1 MGVQISDIPKIG
13 FSQNEILVSLD
24 SDNYVKTEGVA
35 AEYDLY
41 WDEPPAE
48 GDVLYVHVNKLF
60 SIELFVSDTPDDSG
74 NQLPSQGTYTDT
86 EYVLILIEALK
97 KNFYLSQYYTIEV
110 SDVVFVKIKARNTG
124 VAYTILSGG
133 MNLTLNQVVAPV
145 DHQIQSNFYHYL
157 EIWTENEKLYES
169 LLPLNYPINGKTTI
183 DISSILH
190 ASLSLDIP
198 KLTELWQK
206 CEKSVLSYRLRYTNA
221 FGEPINVNE
230 MTNTENRFVTLGGFS
245 RMALAHISDPEHLKK
260 YLMADPSLYQSQKW
274 FEAYPVEEIEVKTN
288 QPQFLYFI
296 NAHQSE
302 TLRIKVEAIHEDA
315 STSQLILAGGEL
327 AAYGKVCIAVGY
339 VQLGLDALST
349 EENKIVSYT
358 VQLIGT
364 DDQPRTVAKTFRIN
378 RCYEANT
385 RYFLFAGSDGNFKT
399 LRTYGSADPSAE
411 FTRESGVQEN
421 QQAAKIQFGDVV
433 TFDVVSYENE
443 VVSTGYI
450 LSRRSHESIKEFM
463 LTTRAFRV
471 IGDKLIPIEILSD
484 RMPLPLEL
492 RKTGYVQIEY
502 RLAWDEKLYTGDT
515 SALNVPSIAQ
525 SQEALNDI

>member
-1 MGVQISDIPKIG
+1 MGVQISDIPKIA
-13 FSQNEILVSLD
+13 FSQNEILVSLT
-24 SDNYVKTEGVA
+24 SDDYLVSEGVA
-35 AEYDLY
+35 AEYILE
-41 WDEPPAE
+41 WDVDTADGGQLHFYF
-48 GDVLYVHVNKLF
+48 GDKRGLSLYVVDDPDNSGTEISAQGDLSHSDYVMLLISELQQIHEISSRYYVSAEDNFIKLTAKKVGTRY
-60 SIELFVSDTPDDSG
+60 SILF
-74 NQLPSQGTYTDT
+74 
-86 EYVLILIEALK
+86 
-97 KNFYLSQYYTIEV
+97 
-110 SDVVFVKIKARNTG
+110 
-124 VAYTILSGG
+124 GG
-133 MNLTLNQVVAPV
+133 MSFNLVQLVAPV
-145 DHQIQSNFYHYL
+145 DHIVHRNFYHYL
-157 EIWTENEKLYES
+157 EIWSDDEKLYES
-169 LLPLNYPINGKTTI
+169 LLPLNFPITGKTTI
-183 DISSILH
+183 DISSILF
-190 ASLSLDIP
+190 SSMGLDIP
-198 KLTELWQK
+198 SLTEKWQL
-206 CEKSVLSYRLRYTNA
+206 CSKSIINYNLRYSNA
-221 FGEPINVNE
+221 WGEPVNVHN
-230 MTNTENRFVTLGGFS
+230 MSNSDRFVAVIGGYS
-245 RMALAHISDPEHLKK
+245 RMALAHISDSKHLEK
-260 YLMADPSLYQSQKW
+260 YLMADPSLYQSQRW

-296 NAHQSE
+296 NSHQTE
-302 TLRIKVEAIHEDA
+302 TLKIKVEATYEDA

-327 AAYGKVCIAVGY
+327 AAFGKVCIAVGY
-339 VQLGLDALST
+339 MQLGLDALST

-358 VQLIGT
+358 VQLIGA
-364 DDQPRTVAKTFRIN
+364 DDQPRTVTKTFLIN

-421 QQAAKIQFGDVV
+421 SQAAKIQFGDVV

-484 RMPLPLEL
+484 RMALPLEL

-515 SALNVPSIAQ
+515 SALNVPGIAQ